1 MDNSVALIRFW
12 LKRSLAMGL
21 FIALLLGA
29 SATAFY
35 ALAAGI
41 TALSGF
47 SATAMNAAPTTFI
60 TPTSQPQQTNVS
72 STLNINT
79 PQPNASTSVGGGQV
93 GRQPGSSNATPTG
106 DNYPS
111 NSVTAAIDGGG
122 FALGNRIEQGV
133 GSVLGG
139 VLSTLFLD
147 RSTGTSQSAGGS
159 SVPTNFA
166 TAP

>member
-1 MDNSVALIRFW
+1 MDHSVALIRFW
-12 LKRSLAMGL
+12 LKRGLAMGL

-47 SATAMNAAPTTFI
+47 SASAVNAAPTTFI
-60 TPTSQPQQTNVS
+60 TPSAVPVTSVPATANNGGPAVSAANSTPVSQPSATSTATSALTTN
-72 STLNINT
+72 L
-79 PQPNASTSVGGGQV
+79 A
-93 GRQPGSSNATPTG
+93 
-106 DNYPS
+106 S

-122 FALGNRIEQGV
+122 FVLGNRIEQSV

-147 RSTGTSQSAGGS
+147 RSTGTSQSTGGPSVQTS
-159 SVPTNFA
+159 SA